1 MNRITGETGQEME
14 FQGLLVQV
22 QRDTLVRDGQAVE
35 ERVCLHKGAAAVL
48 ALWQGKIC
56 LVRQYRYAQGRECLE
71 IPAGKLD
78 PGEDPCQA
86 ARRELREETG
96 LEAGSMVLL
105 AALCSS
111 PDVLAETLYLY
122 WAQDLRQAEA
132 RLDEGEFLDVE
143 GLEPEQLAQ
152 LICQG
157 QVQDA
162 KTLAALALARRRG
175 LLPG

>member
-1 MNRITGETGQEME
+1 MSQIVREAPQGAEIE
-14 FQGLLVQV
+14 FQGLLVEA
-22 QRDTLVRDGQAVE
+22 RRYEDSKGQAQ
-35 ERVCLHKGAAAVL
+35 RVCLHKGAAAVL

-56 LVRQYRYAQGRECLE
+56 LVCQYRYAQNRECLE

-96 LEAGSMVLL
+96 LEAGQLILL

-143 GLEPEQLAQ
+143 AMRPKKLAE
-152 LICQG
+152 LIRLG
-157 QVQDA
+157 EIRDA
-162 KTLAALALARRRG
+162 KTLAALEIARRRE
-175 LLPG
+175 LLSW

>member
-1 MNRITGETGQEME
+1 MSQIVREAPQGAEIEL
-14 FQGLLVQV
+14 QGLLVEA
-22 QRDTLVRDGQAVE
+22 RRYEDSKGQAQ
-35 ERVCLHKGAAAVL
+35 RVCLHKGAAAVL

-56 LVRQYRYAQGRECLE
+56 LVRQYRYAQNRECLE

-96 LEAGSMVLL
+96 LEAGQLILL

-143 GLEPEQLAQ
+143 AMRPKKLAE
-152 LICQG
+152 LIRLG
-157 QVQDA
+157 EIRDA
-162 KTLAALALARRRG
+162 KTLAALEIARRRG
-175 LLPG
+175 LLSW

>member
-1 MNRITGETGQEME
+1 MSGIFREKPLGAQIE
-14 FQGLLVQV
+14 FQGLLTRVARYDGPAGQV
-22 QRDTLVRDGQAVE
+22 QRA
-35 ERVCLHKGAAAVL
+35 CLHNGAAAVL

-56 LVRQYRYAQGRECLE
+56 LVRQYRYAQGRECWE

-78 PGEDPCQA
+78 PGEDPLQA

-96 LEAGSMVLL
+96 LEAGGMVLL

-122 WAQDLRQAEA
+122 WVQDLRQAEA

-143 GLEPEQLAQ
+143 AMQPKKLTE
-152 LICQG
+152 LIRLG
-157 QVQDA
+157 EIRDA
-162 KTLAALALARRRG
+162 KTLAALEIARRRG
-175 LLPG
+175 LLSW

>member
-1 MNRITGETGQEME
+1 ME
-14 FQGLLVQV
+14 A
-22 QRDTLVRDGQAVE
+22 RRYEDSKGQAQ
-35 ERVCLHKGAAAVL
+35 RVCLHKGAAAVL

-56 LVRQYRYAQGRECLE
+56 LVRQYRYAQNRECLE

-96 LEAGSMVLL
+96 LEAGQLILL

-132 RLDEGEFLDVE
+132 RLDEAEFLDVE
-143 GLEPEQLAQ
+143 AMRPKKLAE
-152 LICQG
+152 LIRLG
-157 QVQDA
+157 EIRDA
-162 KTLAALALARRRG
+162 KTLAALEIARRRG
-175 LLPG
+175 LLSW

>member
-1 MNRITGETGQEME
+1 MSQIVREAPQGAEIE
-14 FQGLLVQV
+14 FQGLLVET
-22 QRDTLVRDGQAVE
+22 RRYEDSKGQAQ
-35 ERVCLHKGAAAVL
+35 RVCLHKGAAAVL

-56 LVRQYRYAQGRECLE
+56 LVRQYRYAQNRECLE

-96 LEAGSMVLL
+96 LEAGQLILL

-143 GLEPEQLAQ
+143 AMRPKKLAE
-152 LICQG
+152 LIRLG
-157 QVQDA
+157 EIRDA
-162 KTLAALALARRRG
+162 KTLAALEIARRRG
-175 LLPG
+175 LLSW

>member
-1 MNRITGETGQEME
+1 ME
-14 FQGLLVQV
+14 A
-22 QRDTLVRDGQAVE
+22 RRYEDSKGQAQ
-35 ERVCLHKGAAAVL
+35 RVCLHKGAAAVL

-56 LVRQYRYAQGRECLE
+56 LVRQYRYAQNRECLE

-96 LEAGSMVLL
+96 LEAGQLILL

-143 GLEPEQLAQ
+143 AMRPKKLAE
-152 LICQG
+152 LIRLG
-157 QVQDA
+157 EIRDA
-162 KTLAALALARRRG
+162 KTLAALEIARRRG
-175 LLPG
+175 LLSW

>member
-1 MNRITGETGQEME
+1 MSRMFSKDPPGVQIE
-14 FQGLLVQV
+14 FQGLLTRVG
-22 QRDTLVRDGQAVE
+22 RYDSYDGPAGQAQ
-35 ERVCLHKGAAAVL
+35 RACLHNGAAAVL

-78 PGEDPCQA
+78 PGEDPRQT
-86 ARRELREETG
+86 ARRELLEETG
-96 LEAGSMVLL
+96 LEAGRIILL

-132 RLDEGEFLDVE
+132 RPDEGEFLDVE
-143 GLEPEQLAQ
+143 AMTPQELTEQIRLGR
-152 LICQG
+152 I
-157 QVQDA
+157 QDA
-162 KTLAALALARRRG
+162 KTLAALEIARQRG
-175 LLPG
+175 LL

>member
-1 MNRITGETGQEME
+1 MSQIVREAPQGAEIE
-14 FQGLLVQV
+14 FQGLLVEA
-22 QRDTLVRDGQAVE
+22 RRYEDAKGQAQ
-35 ERVCLHKGAAAVL
+35 RVCLHKGAAAVL

-56 LVRQYRYAQGRECLE
+56 LVRQYRYAQNRECLE

-96 LEAGSMVLL
+96 LEAGQLILL

-143 GLEPEQLAQ
+143 AMRPKKLAE
-152 LICQG
+152 LIRLG
-157 QVQDA
+157 EIRDA
-162 KTLAALALARRRG
+162 KTLAALEIARRRG
-175 LLPG
+175 LLSW